1 MALLAAARTLA
12 GRSGTLATGDV
23 YRPPALSAGQ
33 RAGAPVLST
42 ANVLMAILL
51 PSNQAGREQLG
62 ALGTER
68 SRYLGW
74 VAPTVSVLD
83 GDEWHIGGVTYTV
96 DAAETVVDFVIC
108 ALSVQRRGA

>member
-1 MALLAAARTLA
+1 M
-12 GRSGTLATGDV
+12 
-23 YRPPALSAGQ
+23 
-33 RAGAPVLST
+33 LST
-42 ANVLMAILL
+42 AGVLMAILL
-51 PSNQAGREQLG
+51 PSNQAGREQLA

-83 GDEWHIGGVTYTV
+83 GDEWHVGGVTYTV
-96 DAAETVVDFVIC
+96 DAAETTVDFVIC